1 MKDPR
6 KEVERRIAERYGEE
20 GVAAVREVL
29 GRCKVSD
36 TVCRQYAI
44 RKEFEER
51 FAKEPKSVH
60 GVQEDIADEFG
71 LSRQAVSNIVL
82 GQ

>member
-1 MKDPR
+1 MRDAR
-6 KEVERRIAERYGEE
+6 KETEQRIAERYGEE
-20 GVAAVREVL
+20 GVAAVREIL
-29 GRCKVSD
+29 GRSMASD
-36 TVCRQYAI
+36 TICRQYAI

-51 FAKEPKSVH
+51 FAKEAKSVH
-60 GVQEDIADEFG
+60 GIQEDIADEFG

>member
-1 MKDPR
+1 MRDPR
-6 KEVERRIAERYGEE
+6 KETEQRIAERYGED
-20 GVAAVREVL
+20 GVAAVRDVL
-29 GRCKVSD
+29 GRSGVSD
-36 TVCRQYAI
+36 TVCRQYAV

-51 FAKEPKSVH
+51 FAKEAKSVH
-60 GVQEDIADEFG
+60 GIQEDIADEFG

>member
-1 MKDPR
+1 MRDPR
-6 KEVERRIAERYGEE
+6 KETEQRIAQRYGEE
-20 GVAAVREVL
+20 GVAAVRDVL
-29 GRCKVSD
+29 GRGGVSD
-36 TVCRQYAI
+36 TVCRQYAV

-51 FAKEPKSVH
+51 FAKEPKSAH
-60 GVQEDIADEFG
+60 GIQEEIADEFG

>member
-1 MKDPR
+1 MRDPR
-6 KEVERRIAERYGEE
+6 KETEQRIAERYGEE
-20 GVAAVREVL
+20 GVAAVRDVL
-29 GRCKVSD
+29 GRSGVSD
-36 TVCRQYAI
+36 TVCRQYAV

-51 FAKEPKSVH
+51 FAKEAKSVH
-60 GVQEDIADEFG
+60 GIQEDIADEFG

>member
-1 MKDPR
+1 MRDPR
-6 KEVERRIAERYGEE
+6 KETEQRIAERYGEE
-20 GVAAVREVL
+20 GVAAVRELL
-29 GRCKVSD
+29 GRGGASD
-36 TVCRQYAI
+36 TICRQYAV

-51 FAKEPKSVH
+51 FAKEAKSVH
-60 GVQEDIADEFG
+60 GIQEDIADEFG